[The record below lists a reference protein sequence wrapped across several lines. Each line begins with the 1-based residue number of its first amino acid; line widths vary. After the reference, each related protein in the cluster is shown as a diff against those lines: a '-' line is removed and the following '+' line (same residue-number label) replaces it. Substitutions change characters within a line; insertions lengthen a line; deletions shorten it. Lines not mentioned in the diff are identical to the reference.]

1 MNRNGQPSRL
11 VPSLDGSLYQMD
23 GEGIEPL
30 PLAADL
36 LLTST
41 YKLTDEASI
50 VGGKEIET
58 YGIDVN
64 TGKVRCRVLV
74 AFYRFCILVS
84 IIIIIINA
92 Y

>member
-1 MNRNGQPSRL
+1 MNRNGRPSRL

-23 GEGIEPL
+23 GEGIEPI

-41 YKLTDEASI
+41 YKLTDDASI

-58 YGIDVN
+58 YGIN
-64 TGKVRCRVLV
+64 ISTGKVGRWSFTVNVLV
-74 AFYRFCILVS
+74 HNNNNNNV
-84 IIIIIINA
+84 N
-92 Y
+92 